1 MTGTLSSVQAEH
13 ADEFDD
19 VDADDLDD
27 DELGTEAGFDDP
39 EELDDADEFD
49 DDEDE

>member
-1 MTGTLSSVQAEH
+1 MQAEH

-27 DELGTEAGFDDP
+27 DEFGSETGFDDP

-49 DDEDE
+49 DYDEDE